1 MKPIASYF
9 EKLSISTCP
18 VTGLQRDLDIE
29 IFTITKGEVQLHCL
43 VYYLDADGDR
53 ITDLLRLR
61 PYGRLLRATNQG
73 RLGQKGNLQTQ
84 QEITTGEVTRIETVE
99 ELEAR
104 TIGEFDYYMS
114 NMVVPT
120 VLRDLLLQ
128 SVAISDNRQLFDI

>member
-1 MKPIASYF
+1 MRPIASYF
-9 EKLSISTCP
+9 EKLSISECP
-18 VTGLQRDLDIE
+18 ITALQRNLDIE

-43 VYYLDADGDR
+43 VYYLDANGNR

-61 PYGRLLRATNQG
+61 PYSRLLRATNQG
-73 RLGQKGNLQTQ
+73 RLGQTGNLETQ
-84 QEITTGEVTRIETVE
+84 QEITTGGITRIETIE

-120 VLRDLLLQ
+120 VLRDLLFQ
-128 SVAISDNRQLFDI
+128 SVAISDARKLFDI